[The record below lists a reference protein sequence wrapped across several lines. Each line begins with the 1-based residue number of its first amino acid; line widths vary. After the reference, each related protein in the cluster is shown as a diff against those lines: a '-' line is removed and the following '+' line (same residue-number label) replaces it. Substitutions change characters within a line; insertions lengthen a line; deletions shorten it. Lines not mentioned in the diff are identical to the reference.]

1 MNEFLVT
8 TPDESVTITTG
19 RSPVNITTPDKSV
32 VLRGGGLP
40 GPKGPKG
47 DQGIQGEQGVP
58 GEDAKWLRMTQAEY
72 DVLNPKD
79 SQTLYVIIG

>member
-1 MNEFLVT
+1 MSNVLVT
-8 TPDESVTITTG
+8 TPDESVTISAG
-19 RSPVNITTPDKSV
+19 APKVNISTPDKSV

-47 DQGIQGEQGVP
+47 DQGIQGIQGEP
-58 GEDAKWLRMTQAEY
+58 GNDAKWVRMTQAEY